1 MELKK
6 SIVKKILNQ
15 LGLIFQTND
24 PDLYIRIIQYKE
36 NPKKKNHEDKFW
48 LTKMLSDEI
57 EKESFNK
64 KRIQNKTNG
73 IQ

>member
-1 MELKK
+1 MTR
-6 SIVKKILNQ
+6 IFR
-15 LGLIFQTND
+15 LGLSN
-24 PDLYIRIIQYKE
+24 IRKTQ
-36 NPKKKNHEDKFW
+36 KKNHEDKFW